1 MPDTALDALI
11 STTAV
16 PLLVA
21 LALTGCLRF
30 AFGARLGPLQ
40 ANGAIALAF
49 AAGYV
54 MRLGVP
60 DFPPDAAIQKLVFIA
75 LLGFVIGFFVDLF
88 QGVERY
94 RLPMILV
101 WPALTVAWI
110 GWREMLNYT
119 GDIGVTM
126 AASWAL
132 GAFVVIR
139 LTGQPEE
146 AKSAPALMLLFAT
159 IGVGILAFI
168 ARSPLIAQLAAALAT
183 GTIGFLL
190 WNWPVARYPLG
201 AMGALGGGGVLLG
214 LALNLGLFAETA
226 SRPALALI
234 TLVFVAPPLAARLPL
249 GRHGAF
255 GPIVLALVAAIPVV
269 IAVAIAL

>member
-11 STTAV
+11 ASAAV

-21 LALTGCLRF
+21 LVLTGVLRF
-30 AFGARLGPLQ
+30 AFGARLGPML
-40 ANGAIALAF
+40 AGGAIALAF
-49 AAGYV
+49 IAGYLL
-54 MRLGVP
+54 RLGMP

-75 LLGFVIGFFVDLF
+75 ALGFVIGFFLDIF
-88 QGVERY
+88 QGIERY
-94 RLPMILV
+94 RLSMILV
-101 WPALTVAWI
+101 WPALVVAWI

-119 GDIGVTM
+119 GEIGVTM
-126 AASWAL
+126 AVSWAF
-132 GAFVVIR
+132 GAFIIIR

-146 AKSAPALMLLFAT
+146 GKSAPAFMLLFAA

-183 GTIGFLL
+183 GTIGYLF
-190 WNWPVARYPLG
+190 WNWPVARYPLS

-214 LALNLGLFAETA
+214 LAVNLGLFAEIN

-234 TLVFVAPPLAARLPL
+234 ILVFLAPPLAARLPFGRSPAL
-249 GRHGAF
+249 GPF
-255 GPIVLALVAAIPVV
+255 VLAIIAAIPV
-269 IAVAIAL
+269 IFAVAMAL